1 MRSTE
6 GIDGKDAV
14 GLYLDAIAKTALLTA
29 IEEVELART
38 IEAGLFAERVLRGH
52 ETVSLAA
59 TDEALTQCIRT
70 LRRTLGDEAAAPSF
84 IETVP
89 RHGYRFIAEVEG
101 FGRQTP
107 VPAAPHRTDYG
118 AWRMAGGG
126 VMGACGRNAA
136 EEILRDIG

>member
-1 MRSTE
+1 MSPLDRRPAERRLTR
-6 GIDGKDAV
+6 DGMPV
-14 GLYLDAIAKTALLTA
+14 ELTA
-29 IEEVELART
+29 RYMDALVLMAEHPGELITKDRFMAEVW
-38 IEAGLFAERVLRGH
+38 RG
-52 ETVSLAA
+52 VPV